1 MESKTK
7 KRIYQII
14 KIIWFIIG
22 IFLALILLLVFIRT
36 KTFSGSGVAG
46 IGGAIGLAVLL
57 AVSLISFF
65 IFIGITLLFLL
76 IKWIVKKYKKKRLN
90 TKD

>member
-1 MESKTK
+1 MKPKTK
-7 KRIYQII
+7 KRIY
-14 KIIWFIIG
+14 KIMKIVWFIIG

-46 IGGAIGLAVLL
+46 IGGAIGLAILL

-65 IFIGITLLFLL
+65 IFVGITLLFVL
-76 IKWIVKKYKKKRLN
+76 IKWIVKKWKKKKGNL
-90 TKD
+90 